1 MAAVRTGLDESAR
14 HLSNKK
20 KKRDAVDAVTERKA
34 LHMQGLCLFAG
45 FQELNGIDGAV
56 IAVDREVQVRLHRCL
71 NACG

>member
-1 MAAVRTGLDESAR
+1 MPQYGRDLTNRPGAFQ
-14 HLSNKK
+14 KK
-20 KKRDAVDAVTERKA
+20 KKHDAVDAVTERKA